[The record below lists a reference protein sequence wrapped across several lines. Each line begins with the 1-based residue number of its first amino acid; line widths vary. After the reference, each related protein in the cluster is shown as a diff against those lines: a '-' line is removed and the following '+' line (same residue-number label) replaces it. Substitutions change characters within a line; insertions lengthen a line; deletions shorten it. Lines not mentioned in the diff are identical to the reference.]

1 MDLFEHQAK
10 ELFAKHGVAV
20 PRGKVAWSPEEAE
33 TAAAEIGGGGVG
45 KGPGES
51 GGGGVEIEQ
60 VAAEKPEAIVKVLI
74 NPLVGLRSYHVNQL
88 VYGAG
93 FDERARKG
101 AAELL
106 ARLYEVFLA
115 ADCMLVEVNPLVL
128 TGGGQ
133 VFAVDPQEQAAKE
146 KGLNYIKLDG
156 HVGIIGNGAG
166 LVMSTLD
173 VVAQAG
179 GKAANF
185 LDVGG
190 GASAETMT
198 DGLEVILSDDK
209 VRSVLVNIFGG
220 ITRGDLVGQDVDG
233 IPVFNTV
240 VDAVAEAGAN
250 TSLVF
255 VPARF
260 AVDALYEAVD
270 AGIATVVLV
279 TENIPVLD
287 MTRAYNYVRAKGVAL
302 VGPNCPGVIS
312 PGKANVGIIPGEITH
327 AGPVGLVSRSGTL
340 TYQVMYEMAAAGVG
354 QTTCVGI
361 GGDPVVGSS
370 FTDVLGRFQDDPET
384 EAVVM
389 IGEIGGDEEERA
401 ARFIS
406 DRMDKPVVAY
416 IAGFEAPPGK
426 RMGHAGAIISG
437 SSGTAQAKA
446 DALEA
451 AGVRVGRNP
460 TEAAELAVAAVSPTG
475 PNGPVG
481 VR

>member
-106 ARLYEVFLA
+106 ARLYEVFVA

-128 TGGGQ
+128 TAGGEVVALDGK
-133 VFAVDPQEQAAKE
+133 VTLDDSALDRHPDLEELRDTFAVDPQEQAAKE
-146 KGLNYIKLDG
+146 QGLNYIKLDG

-190 GASAETMT
+190 GAGAELLSSA
-198 DGLEVILSDDK
+198 LEVI
-209 VRSVLVNIFGG
+209 
-220 ITRGDLVGQDVDG
+220 
-233 IPVFNTV
+233 
-240 VDAVAEAGAN
+240 
-250 TSLVF
+250 TS
-255 VPARF
+255 
-260 AVDALYEAVD
+260 
-270 AGIATVVLV
+270 
-279 TENIPVLD
+279 N
-287 MTRAYNYVRAKGVAL
+287 
-302 VGPNCPGVIS
+302 S
-312 PGKANVGIIPGEITH
+312 
-327 AGPVGLVSRSGTL
+327 
-340 TYQVMYEMAAAGVG
+340 
-354 QTTCVGI
+354 
-361 GGDPVVGSS
+361 
-370 FTDVLGRFQDDPET
+370 
-384 EAVVM
+384 
-389 IGEIGGDEEERA
+389 
-401 ARFIS
+401 
-406 DRMDKPVVAY
+406 
-416 IAGFEAPPGK
+416 
-426 RMGHAGAIISG
+426 
-437 SSGTAQAKA
+437 
-446 DALEA
+446 
-451 AGVRVGRNP
+451 
-460 TEAAELAVAAVSPTG
+460 
-475 PNGPVG
+475 
-481 VR
+481 